1 VKNAGL
7 QMPRLRLEIAVE
19 AEEKRDDS
27 CVFCHFRRP
36 GICRG
41 KVVIVGEKNL
51 PVEEDNMV
59 EY

>member
-1 VKNAGL
+1 
-7 QMPRLRLEIAVE
+7 MPKLRLETAVE

-27 CVFCHFRRP
+27 CVFFCFRRA

-51 PVEEDNMV
+51 LVEENNMV
-59 EY
+59 EDQG